1 MTFKKGQSGNPNG
14 RPIGSGHKQKL
25 FNEHVMPIKK
35 ELIRKVIDMA
45 LEGNEAMLK
54 LLVERIIPK
63 PTDTPVSFHLDKN
76 KLDESSLMDASE
88 TIIRSVAD
96 SEMMP
101 DEAKSVSDLIKGH
114 RDALV
119 IQSLSKKMAELQ
131 SKIEKI
137 EK

>member
-1 MTFKKGQSGNPNG
+1 MRFQKGQSGNPNG
-14 RPIGSGHKQKL
+14 RPVGSGHKQKL
-25 FNEHVMPIKK
+25 FNEHVIPIKK
-35 ELIRKVIDMA
+35 ELIQKVIEMA
-45 LEGNEAMLK
+45 LDGNEAMLK

-76 KLDESSLMDASE
+76 KLDESSLLDASE

-101 DEAKSVSDLIKGH
+101 DEAKSVTDLIKGH

-119 IQSLSKKMAELQ
+119 LTELSKKMQDLQ
-131 SKIEKI
+131 DKIEKMN
-137 EK
+137 K

>member
-1 MTFKKGQSGNPNG
+1 MPYKPGQSGNPNG
-14 RPIGSGHKQKL
+14 RPVGSGHKQKL

-35 ELIRKVIDMA
+35 ELIQKVIEMA
-45 LEGNEAMLK
+45 LGGSEPMLK

-76 KLDESSLMDASE
+76 KLDEYSLLDASE
-88 TIIRSVAD
+88 NIIRSVAD

-101 DEAKSVSDLIKGH
+101 DEAKSVTELIKGH

-119 IQSLSKKMAELQ
+119 LQSLSNKMSELQ
-131 SKIEKI
+131 AKFEKI
-137 EK
+137 NK